1 MKAELQAIK
10 DVWDA
15 EPRDAALAHSMSDD
29 YVAANP
35 SEFTG
40 FETKSIEQLCG
51 AIDTFRA
58 AGMDEEVQRMEVW
71 LLHRFEPQNI
81 GGVYQPQIRVTGGT
95 E

>member
-10 DVWDA
+10 DKWA
-15 EPRDAALAHSMSDD
+15 EVPRDAEACQAMSDA

-35 SEFTG
+35 GEFTG
-40 FETKSIEQLCG
+40 YESKTIQELCR
-51 AIDTFRA
+51 AIDTFRE

-81 GGVYQPQIRVTGGT
+81 GGTYQPQIRVVG

>member
-10 DVWDA
+10 DKWN
-15 EPRDAALAHSMSDD
+15 ETPRDEAACRSMSDA

-35 SEFTG
+35 GEFTG
-40 FETKSIEQLCG
+40 YEGKTIENLAL
-51 AIDTFRA
+51 AIDVFRD

-81 GGVYQPQIRVTGGT
+81 GGVYQPQIRVVG

>member
-15 EPRDAALAHSMSDD
+15 VPRDATLARTMSDD
-29 YVAANP
+29 YVTTNP

-40 FETKSIEQLCG
+40 FEDKNIEQLCS
-51 AIDTFRA
+51 AIDTFRE

-81 GGVYQPQIRVTGGT
+81 GGTYQPQIRIAGGT

>member
-15 EPRDAALAHSMSDD
+15 VPRDATLARTMSDD
-29 YVAANP
+29 YVTTNP

-40 FETKSIEQLCG
+40 FEAKTIEQLCG
-51 AIDTFRA
+51 AIDTFRE

-71 LLHRFEPQNI
+71 LLHRFESQNI
-81 GGVYQPQIRVTGGT
+81 GGTYQPQIRIAGGT

>member
-10 DVWDA
+10 DVWEA
-15 EPRDAALAHSMSDD
+15 TPRDANLARSMSDD
-29 YVAANP
+29 YVTANP

-40 FETKSIEQLCG
+40 FEAKSIEQLCG
-51 AIDTFRA
+51 AIDTFRE

-71 LLHRFEPQNI
+71 LLHRFESQNI
-81 GGVYQPQIRVTGGT
+81 GGTYQPQIRVIGGT

>member
-1 MKAELQAIK
+1 VKAELQAIK

-15 EPRDAALAHSMSDD
+15 VPRDAALARSMSDD
-29 YVAANP
+29 YVTANP

-40 FETKSIEQLCG
+40 FEDKNIEQLCS
-51 AIDTFRA
+51 AIDTFRE

-71 LLHRFEPQNI
+71 LLHRFESQNI
-81 GGVYQPQIRVTGGT
+81 GGTYQPQIRIAGGT